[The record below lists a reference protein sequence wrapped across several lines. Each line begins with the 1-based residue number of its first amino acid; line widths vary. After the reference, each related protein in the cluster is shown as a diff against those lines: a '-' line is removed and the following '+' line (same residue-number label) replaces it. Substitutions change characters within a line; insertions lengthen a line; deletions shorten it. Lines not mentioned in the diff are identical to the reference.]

1 MYAAMS
7 AERAGVSRWLFL
19 LCLLYTAAAALCFPS
34 TFILVLKQYPFF
46 RFLVYVPPL
55 LAGGLLCAALLHQPR
70 APFSFIRQKL
80 AERGKGAATIIAV
93 MVLSATAFTTL
104 KHEYAK
110 LVPFF
115 ADPLLASLDARLH
128 GEDPWRMLRG
138 LLPSALEFP
147 LFLLYSVLWFAEVIA
162 GVITAA
168 FLADRGLRERYL
180 ATFTFTV
187 LSLSTAVRLMLSSAG
202 PVFYDRIHG
211 GARFADLIASLEA
224 SGAGRAV
231 LRITGYLYT
240 SYATDTTVLGTG
252 IAAMPSLHVA
262 LAFLNAMFFSR
273 FGRAAAVLGWS
284 YFAVILFGSVYFGWH
299 YALDGYVSMAVVL
312 TLWLAFRRSGG
323 GPGRAASSPEEPL
336 MRPGHRVAV

>member
-1 MYAAMS
+1 MDAAMS

-34 TFILVLKQYPFF
+34 TFILVLAQYPFF
-46 RFLVYVPPL
+46 RFFVYVPPV
-55 LAGGLLCAALLHQPR
+55 LAGGLLFSALIYQPR
-70 APFSFIRQKL
+70 APFSFIRDKL
-80 AERGKGAATIIAV
+80 AERGKGAAIIIAV
-93 MVLSATAFTTL
+93 MILSATAFTTL

-128 GEDPWRMLRG
+128 GGDPWRVLRG
-138 LLPSALEFP
+138 LLPPSLESA
-147 LFLLYSVLWFAEVIA
+147 LFLLYSVLWFGEVIA
-162 GVITAA
+162 GVVTAA
-168 FLADRGLRERYL
+168 FLSDRGLRERYL
-180 ATFTFTV
+180 AAFTLTV
-187 LSLSTAVRLMLSSAG
+187 MTLSTAVRLLLSSAG
-202 PVFYDRIHG
+202 PVFYDRVHG

-224 SGAGRAV
+224 SGAGRSV

-262 LAFLNAMFFSR
+262 LAFLNALFFAR
-273 FGRAAAVLGWS
+273 FGRAGAVLGWS
-284 YFAVILFGSVYFGWH
+284 YFAAILFGSVYFGWH

-312 TLWLAFRRSGG
+312 TLWLAFRHTGG
-323 GPGRAASSPEEPL
+323 GKSSPEEPL